1 MFELACRLNHSC
13 LPNCVWYTSE
23 GRRMV
28 RLVKAVEQGE
38 EFTID
43 YIESRTL
50 PTPIRRKRLLQ
61 TKQFECDCPRCRE
74 PWDTTR
80 PFPCDKCQNG
90 IHYCPASGE
99 LSDPLSDCTKCG
111 APPSISMQDA
121 FQQEESLQKELDRLN
136 RLLNPDAE
144 EGYDL
149 HMSSQDY
156 HKIHSLCPPHK
167 LHYLAGDPFFIVQAN
182 QLQKEGDTK
191 GRIQKC
197 RDRLE
202 CYQAILGNEYP
213 NVLTAVACQLLADA
227 LFEDNQ
233 LDTAEKMYQEA
244 VRIFRITDGNDRP
257 LSQNAVEK
265 VLEVQQ
271 KMANGSSATD
281 DVSLC
286 ALCGAPAGNKCSRC
300 GQVGY
305 CSREHQKAHWLPV
318 HKGNCQ
324 KKS

>member
-1 MFELACRLNHSC
+1 
-13 LPNCVWYTSE
+13 
-23 GRRMV
+23 
-28 RLVKAVEQGE
+28 
-38 EFTID
+38 
-43 YIESRTL
+43 
-50 PTPIRRKRLLQ
+50 
-61 TKQFECDCPRCRE
+61 
-74 PWDTTR
+74 
-80 PFPCDKCQNG
+80 
-90 IHYCPASGE
+90 
-99 LSDPLSDCTKCG
+99 
-111 APPSISMQDA
+111 MQDA

-281 DVSLC
+281 DASLC